1 MATARPTVERMT
13 RSRYGVNFG
22 CHEGLDLVND
32 IRDDGRLD
40 ERTLARSLSS
50 IVGPAGEE

>member
-1 MATARPTVERMT
+1 MT

-32 IRDDGRLD
+32 IRDDSQLD
-40 ERTLARSLSS
+40 ERMLARSLSS
-50 IVGPAGEE
+50 IVEPEGEE